1 MLQQENRLKKKR
13 DIEIT
18 FEEGRF
24 VGGNLVNLK
33 VWKVDS
39 AKYPK
44 RGYTGDELQF
54 AFVVGV
60 KIEKRAVVRN
70 RLKRQMREVIRLLLL
85 EQKLSP
91 GFFVLVMAKKEMVG
105 LEYAKVSQDITA
117 ALRRSR
123 LMI

>member
-1 MLQQENRLKKKR
+1 MLQPINRLKRKR

-33 VWKVDS
+33 VWKIDM

-60 KIEKRAVVRN
+60 KIDKRAVVRN
-70 RLKRQMREVIRLLLL
+70 RLKRQMREVVRLLLK
-85 EQKLSP
+85 ENTVQP
-91 GFFVLVMAKKEMVG
+91 GFFVMLMAKKEMIGV
-105 LEYAKVSQDITA
+105 EYAKIEQDITA
-117 ALRRSR
+117 ALRRCR
-123 LMI
+123 LL